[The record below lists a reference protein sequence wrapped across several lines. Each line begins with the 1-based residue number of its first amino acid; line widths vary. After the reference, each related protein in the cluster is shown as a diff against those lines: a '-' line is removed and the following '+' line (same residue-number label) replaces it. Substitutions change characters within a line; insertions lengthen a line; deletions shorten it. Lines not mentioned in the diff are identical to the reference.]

1 MGVYIR
7 WGMPPIGTSYT
18 TVQIERANDV
28 AAAYSNIANVS
39 ILANTY
45 FDVSGTLT
53 NYYRIRFTDGTNNS
67 AYSSPM
73 KGDSYLGYVSISEV
87 RKLLKLQEAEY
98 SDDDIQYFINK
109 GTRKVDEILGRTWQG
124 IFEVRNELYNG
135 TDKQSIYL
143 THTDVLKLT
152 DAAIDPYG
160 SGTFTSL
167 PLTALVLH
175 PEGKVYIN
183 SAMPTGLS
191 YSSFLLG
198 QNNVRFS
205 YVYGAQA
212 PTESVKELCL
222 LYIAQFIKVD
232 PTRDSSINQLVKSM
246 RYGRA
251 NLV

>member
-7 WGMPPIGTSYT
+7 WGTPPIGTSYT
-18 TVQIERANDV
+18 TVQIERASDI
-28 AAAYSNIANVS
+28 AATYSNIANVS
-39 ILANTY
+39 IAANTY
-45 FDVSGTLT
+45 FDPSGSLT
-53 NYYRIRFTDGTNNS
+53 NYYRIRFSDGTNNS

-73 KGDSYLGYVSISEV
+73 RGDSYLGYVSVQEV
-87 RKLLKLQEAEY
+87 RKVLKLQEAEY

-109 GTRKVDEILGRTWQG
+109 GTRKVDETVDRTWQG
-124 IFEVRNELYNG
+124 LFEVRNELYNG

-143 THTDVLKLT
+143 NRTDIFKLT
-152 DAAIDPYG
+152 EAAIDPYG
-160 SGTFTSL
+160 TGTFTSI
-167 PLTALVLH
+167 PLSALVLH
-175 PEGKVYIN
+175 PEGKVYLN
-183 SAMPTGLS
+183 SNTSTGLS

-205 YVYGAQA
+205 YVYGMQA

-232 PTRDSSINQLVKSM
+232 PTRDSSISKLVNAM